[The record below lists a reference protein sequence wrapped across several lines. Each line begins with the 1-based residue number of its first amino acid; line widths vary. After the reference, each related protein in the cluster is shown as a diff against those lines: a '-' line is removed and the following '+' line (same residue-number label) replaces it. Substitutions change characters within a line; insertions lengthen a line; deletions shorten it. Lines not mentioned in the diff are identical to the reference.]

1 MIAVSVI
8 VPTLN
13 RAELLAGCLK
23 SLAEQSFPQ
32 ERFEVLVVDNGSTD
46 GTAALSE
53 AAMRGAG
60 IANLRYVLE
69 PEPGL
74 LSGRHRG
81 ALLAKGALLVFV
93 DDDIIAAPGWLAAL
107 VRAFDDPQVHLAGGP
122 SVGRFAVDPQPW
134 YAHFERREPWGA
146 TCPALSLIHLGAE
159 AKRVAP
165 DDVWGLNYAIRRQT
179 LLDLGGF
186 HPDCIPARLQHFQG
200 DGETGLS
207 RKLAEGGHACVY
219 EPQALVE
226 HCIPASRLTLEA
238 FWRRFFYQGVCDSYS
253 AIRRLGHAPPRPNA
267 QALAADT
274 LARQSLAAHHG
285 PGRTEPELVHVHQG
299 YAEGYLFHNAA
310 VAQSPALLAWVLR
323 ADYFDYR
330 LPELEPGAAE
340 RIAALRGGAQ

>member
-1 MIAVSVI
+1 MIDVSVI

-13 RAELLAGCLK
+13 RAELLAGCLA
-23 SLAEQSFPQ
+23 SLAGQSFPQ

-53 AAMRGAG
+53 SGMGGAG
-60 IANLRYVLE
+60 IANLRYARE

-93 DDDIIAAPGWLAAL
+93 DDDIVAAPGWLAAL
-107 VRAFDDPQVHLAGGP
+107 VRAFDDPRVHLVGGP
-122 SVGRFAVDPQPW
+122 SVGRFAVAPQPW
-134 YAHFERREPWGA
+134 FAHFERREPWGA
-146 TCPALSLIHLGAE
+146 TCPALSLIHLGTE
-159 AKRVAP
+159 PKRVSP
-165 DDVWGLNYAIRRQT
+165 DCVWGLNYAIRRQT
-179 LLDLGGF
+179 LFDLGGF
-186 HPDCIPARLQHFQG
+186 HPDCIPASLQHFQG

-253 AIRRLGHAPPRPNA
+253 AIRRLGQAPPAPNA
-267 QALAADT
+267 DPLALQTLAA
-274 LARQSLAAHHG
+274 QSLAAHHG
-285 PGRTEPELVHVHQG
+285 PGRTEQELVHIHQG
-299 YAEGYLFHNAA
+299 YAEGYLFHRAA
-310 VAQSPALLAWVLR
+310 VAQSPALLGWVLR

-330 LPELEPGAAE
+330 LPELEPGMAE
-340 RIAALRGGAQ
+340 RIAALRGGGQ